1 MAQLQL
7 ALGVGAASEILDC
20 KGVLNAIVVV
30 YNTFAVATGD
40 RCGATT
46 LETLETRGTVR
57 VTVAVTWG
65 FIEEIVITISN
76 SFSLTR

>member
-30 YNTFAVATGD
+30 CNTFAGATGD
-40 RCGATT
+40 RCGATIT

-57 VTVAVTWG
+57 VTVAVT
-65 FIEEIVITISN
+65 
-76 SFSLTR
+76 